1 MLTSCWAAAAAAAS
15 WDATGGGGG
24 SCGSG
29 FQPGGAR
36 SRNLRMKE
44 GNHIFFL
51 FSIFSRIELAQ
62 ERPTISA
69 KNSSDTFTF
78 IVIPGSVLNGNDIS
92 LIITNKSQI

>member
-36 SRNLRMKE
+36 SRNLVSERNTRTIKLSLKMFNLQATKVNRNILVRKLLNRVNLSLKIHELPMKL
-44 GNHIFFL
+44 NPK
-51 FSIFSRIELAQ
+51 LAQ
-62 ERPTISA
+62 
-69 KNSSDTFTF
+69 
-78 IVIPGSVLNGNDIS
+78 
-92 LIITNKSQI
+92 